1 MILYLQIIVSLYTL
15 IVVCFIIGFNRTPI
29 VPMPKT
35 SPQASFSIVVA
46 FRDEEKHLLALLKSL
61 SLLDYPTESYE
72 IFLVD
77 DGSTDASV
85 AIISEFKKN
94 EGLKNLFILENF
106 RQSVS
111 PKKDAIRTA
120 LSCAKHDWILTTDA
134 DCIVPKQW
142 LQAFNTIIK
151 HNDPELIAAPISLLK
166 PSKLNLLYHFESLD
180 VHSLLGATIGAFG
193 LGLPF
198 MANGANLCYRKAS
211 FLLLKGFNGNDHIA
225 SGDDIFMLEKFQK
238 SFPSQVMY
246 LKHRDALV
254 KTSAQEDWAG
264 LFSQRIRWAA
274 KATGYSAVFPK
285 VVGVVVFLTNLT
297 LILVVLG
304 FLALLFNGFLSGEGW
319 AIFAKAK
326 FSLLLFFI
334 FWKLIIDAFLI
345 WKGLVFTDSK
355 KDFTYYPIGA
365 LLYPFVTVY
374 VALRAFTGTYHWKG
388 RQFKK

>member
-1 MILYLQIIVSLYTL
+1 
-15 IVVCFIIGFNRTPI
+15 
-29 VPMPKT
+29 
-35 SPQASFSIVVA
+35 
-46 FRDEEKHLLALLKSL
+46 
-61 SLLDYPTESYE
+61 
-72 IFLVD
+72 
-77 DGSTDASV
+77 
-85 AIISEFKKN
+85 
-94 EGLKNLFILENF
+94 
-106 RQSVS
+106 
-111 PKKDAIRTA
+111 
-120 LSCAKHDWILTTDA
+120 
-134 DCIVPKQW
+134 
-142 LQAFNTIIK
+142 
-151 HNDPELIAAPISLLK
+151 
-166 PSKLNLLYHFESLD
+166 
-180 VHSLLGATIGAFG
+180 
-193 LGLPF
+193 
-198 MANGANLCYRKAS
+198 
-211 FLLLKGFNGNDHIA
+211 
-225 SGDDIFMLEKFQK
+225 MLEKFQK

-365 LLYPFVTVY
+365 LLYPFVSVY